1 MRSNYLVNL
10 QGFEGA
16 VFSNILYFTILFFK
30 SVNIIESVFREFH
43 YYNISRFFLLMDS

>member
-30 SVNIIESVFREFH
+30 SINIIECVFQFH